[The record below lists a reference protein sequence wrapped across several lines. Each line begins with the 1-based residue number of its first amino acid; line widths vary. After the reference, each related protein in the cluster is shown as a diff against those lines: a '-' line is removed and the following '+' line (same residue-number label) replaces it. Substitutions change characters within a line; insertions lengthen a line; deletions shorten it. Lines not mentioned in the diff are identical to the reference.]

1 MGSQSEKPT
10 WRMLAVVAVGAALVS
25 MLGPPP
31 VGPGPAYADECSEL
45 RAAIQQLDRQIAD
58 MGSAG
63 TSGGGS
69 GGQVGAYRDARNNYA
84 NAYNSM
90 NCANGGLSNGG
101 GYSGGGGSSDLN
113 RALSAIQLGAAVV
126 DLFSS
131 NNANAERA
139 RQEEAMRREA
149 ERQRVDA
156 DRQRR
161 EAERLAAEQRAREAD
176 TRARMATA
184 NAFAPAG
191 GAQTGA
197 NPFTTP
203 FVQAP
208 GGTLVAPNEGAVM
221 NALSRPVMQD
231 LNARGVTGCPT
242 GQPLANY
249 CSIRP
254 DWWSHEQAGRTY
266 SPSAC
271 VTYVQA
277 VTIDTPQCTLRYRST
292 LARSQAQ
299 VRGEAAEIRAEQ
311 RCADNPFL
319 EECQD
324 N

>member
-1 MGSQSEKPT
+1 MRQTKTAPI
-10 WRMLAVVAVGAALVS
+10 WRTLGVIAGVAALAS

-31 VGPGPAYADECSEL
+31 IGPGPAHADECSEL
-45 RAAIQQLDRQIAD
+45 RAAIAQLDQQIAN
-58 MGSAG
+58 MGSGGA
-63 TSGGGS
+63 SGGGS
-69 GGQVGAYRDARNNYA
+69 NGQVGALRDARNNYA

-90 NCANGGLSNGG
+90 NCANGGLSSGG
-101 GYSGGGGSSDLN
+101 GSYGGGGSSDLD
-113 RALSAIQLGAAVV
+113 RALSAFQLGAAVV

-139 RQEEAMRREA
+139 RQEEAARREA
-149 ERQRVDA
+149 ERQRREA
-156 DRQRR
+156 DRRR
-161 EAERLAAEQRAREAD
+161 AELERLAAEQRAREAD

-184 NAFAPAG
+184 NAFASVG
-191 GAQTGA
+191 GAPTST

-203 FVQAP
+203 FAEAP
-208 GGTLVAPNEGAVM
+208 GGALVAPNEGAVM
-221 NALSRPVMQD
+221 STLARPVMQD

-254 DWWSHEQAGRTY
+254 DWWSREQAGQTY
-266 SPSAC
+266 TPSAC

-277 VTIDTPQCTLRYRST
+277 ATNDTPQCNLRYRST
-292 LARSQAQ
+292 LARSEAQ

-311 RCADNPFL
+311 RCEANPFL